1 MFANTAQA
9 DREHAAAGRMFV
21 AEERMKVRSLCDAV
35 ILHSFRGETMEAA
48 VRLQELRELTAAAG
62 ARRSA

>member
-9 DREHAAAGRMFV
+9 DREHAANGRAFV

-35 ILHSFRGETMEAA
+35 ILHTYHGRRTEAA
-48 VRLQELRELTAAAG
+48 IALQSLREVVEAVAG
-62 ARRSA
+62 RRA